1 MTRTVGRA
9 HHRALELLER
19 ALGYT
24 RGALATVGLDRNG
37 PTSCAGWS
45 LADLLLHMDDGLDAF
60 LEAAGGAVCI
70 EASLRPGA
78 DVDVLQIKA
87 CHLLGVWNSTDP
99 GYVVVGDRPVPS
111 GLLVSAAALEITV
124 HGWDVGRA
132 TGADPEIPEDL
143 ARALMPIAQAVVL
156 PEDRPARF
164 AAPRR
169 TGPDASSAEVLLG
182 FLGRPDQTNLSRI
195 SHK

>member
-1 MTRTVGRA
+1 MTRTIGRT
-9 HHRALELLER
+9 HHHALELLER

-24 RGALATVGLDRNG
+24 RGALATVGLDRDG

-78 DVDVLQIKA
+78 DVDVLQTKA

-99 GYVVVGDRPVPS
+99 GYVVVGDHPVPS
-111 GLLVSAAALEITV
+111 GLLVSAAALEIAV

-132 TGADPEIPEDL
+132 TGADPEIPDDL
-143 ARALMPIAQAVVL
+143 ALALMPVAQAVVL
-156 PEDRPARF
+156 PEDRPDRF

-169 TGPDASSAEVLLG
+169 TGETAGSADVLLG
-182 FLGRPDQTNLSRI
+182 FLGRSRLDR
-195 SHK
+195 

>member
-1 MTRTVGRA
+1 MTRTLGQT
-9 HHRALELLER
+9 HHESLELLER

-24 RGALATVGLDRNG
+24 RGALATVGLDRDG

-78 DVDVLQIKA
+78 DVDVLLTKA

-124 HGWDVGRA
+124 HGWDVGQA
-132 TGADPEIPEDL
+132 TGAGDGA
-143 ARALMPIAQAVVL
+143 ARRA
-156 PEDRPARF
+156 RPGADARRPRGG
-164 AAPRR
+164 ACRR
-169 TGPDASSAEVLLG
+169 TAPAG
-182 FLGRPDQTNLSRI
+182 SRCPG
-195 SHK
+195 